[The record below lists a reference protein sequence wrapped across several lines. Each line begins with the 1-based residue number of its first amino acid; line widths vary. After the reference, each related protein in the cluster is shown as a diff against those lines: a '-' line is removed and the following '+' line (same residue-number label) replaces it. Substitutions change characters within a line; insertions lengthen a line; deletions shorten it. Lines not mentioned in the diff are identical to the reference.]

1 MNQSV
6 TSKTLSAQTSLEGKL
21 EGREGDRGEEGPSG
35 GGRQERGKGRYTGN
49 RQVPIVSTD
58 WDVS

>member
-35 GGRQERGKGRYTGN
+35 GGTTRKGEGKIYRQQASPN
-49 RQVPIVSTD
+49 CVH
-58 WDVS
+58 